1 MPTET
6 KIRLVDQL
14 ANTGLSVVEAT
25 SFVSPKA
32 IPQLADG
39 ADVLAG
45 ITIVDNVSYPVLVPN
60 VKGMEAALKA
70 GVKEIAVFSAASEA
84 FTQRNIKCSIEE
96 SLARFDAVMA
106 MAKENDVK
114 VRGYVST
121 VMGCPY

>member
-1 MPTET
+1 M

-45 ITIVDNVSYPVLVPN
+45 ITIVDDVSYPVLVPN

>member
-45 ITIVDNVSYPVLVPN
+45 ITIVDDVSYPVLVPN